1 MSHASQTLTPVSGPV
16 VAVRTTGV
24 YCRPTCRPGRA
35 PKPENCT
42 PFPDAASARAA
53 GYRPCKQCRPD
64 GAPAGSKPAAE
75 LVSYGLGS
83 TTLGTAFVAT
93 TPQGVC
99 ALFLLDSDDPEPAL
113 VRLQRLLPAG
123 EIVESPEAVSPAL
136 EWVQSYLAD
145 PHCGGEPP
153 LDLRGTPF
161 QLRVWERL
169 RAIPSGLTETYG
181 GLARDLGQSGA
192 SRAVGT
198 ACGANPV
205 SLVVP
210 CHRVLASNGSLGG
223 YRWGLDRKR
232 ILLDLER
239 DRAKRTRMCFT

>member
-1 MSHASQTLTPVSGPV
+1 
-16 VAVRTTGV
+16 VAVRTTRI

-64 GAPAGSKPAAE
+64 GDRPGSQPAVEPI
-75 LVSYGLGS
+75 SYGVGS
-83 TTLGTAFVAT
+83 TTLGTAFVAQT
-93 TPQGVC
+93 SQGVC
-99 ALFLLDSDDPEPAL
+99 ALFLLDSDDLGPSLA
-113 VRLQRLLPAG
+113 RLQKLVPAG
-123 EIVESPEAVSPAL
+123 ELAERDDVVAPIL
-136 EWVQSYLAD
+136 DWIRLYLAN
-145 PHCGGEPP
+145 PQCGDEPP

-169 RAIPSGLTETYG
+169 RAIPSGSTATYG
-181 GLARDLGQSGA
+181 GLALDLGQPGA

-205 SLVVP
+205 SLLVP
-210 CHRVLASNGSLGG
+210 CHRVLSSNGALGG
-223 YRWGLDRKR
+223 YRWGLERKR
-232 ILLDLER
+232 ALLDLER
-239 DRAKRTRMCFT
+239 DKLRCFT